1 MAANGDRWIRTE
13 RVHFNH
19 DFRVSRLRNACFT
32 RLIVSFVRIIP
43 NSLNVVFVNVRIRV
57 IVRIGLNVRGICLAR
72 PKRETE
78 NKVLRRS
85 TRTDANTSA
94 RRGGPLRPIALT
106 MMACAVGVITAI
118 GCQTHR
124 NFSETIANDTSS
136 IDTIMQ
142 MVDAGAPAITFPDVS
157 ATPLTVR
164 SIEDFATLQY
174 RDMSLQETI
183 HTALQHS
190 QVMRDLGATILR
202 APQTVVTD
210 QTKPL
215 AELDPQTSIESAL
228 AAYDAQF
235 YALGKWQN
243 NDRRFNNRFFGG
255 GANAFK
261 QDTHDYVFQ
270 LSKRT
275 ATGAEFAVRNV
286 IDYDANNATGNLTD
300 SAWQSQI
307 HAEMRQPLM
316 QGGGLQFNRIAGPAA
331 QPGIYAG
338 VLIAKVNDDITSAKF
353 RQGARDYISNVINA
367 YWDLY
372 FAYRD
377 LDAKRDALER
387 SRETWQNYEAQKSSN
402 RKAGAS
408 EAFAREQYFRFQ
420 SELQDAVAGKLIQRT
435 QVNNSTSGGTFAGQ
449 GGVLASERRLRLLIG
464 LPLSDDALIRPNDE
478 PLHAPM
484 TFDWNSISI
493 EAIRLRSELQQQ
505 RLLVKRREM
514 EALAAKNFLMP
525 TLDLVTIYRVRG
537 LDQGLAGDNS
547 AFKQLGTLD
556 YQEYEAS
563 LELKL
568 PVGFRQGYLAV
579 RHAKSQL
586 AREHAVLEE
595 QERQILHD
603 LAAVVGESDR
613 AFTQME
619 TNLNRYLAARD
630 ALQILDVNRA
640 EGLPVNLEQLLD
652 AQRRVTEAQSRY
664 FLSMVEYT
672 VAAKNVQF
680 EKGTLLQTANLFLV
694 DETTSPILLAEPLGD
709 SSGTPADAS

>member
-1 MAANGDRWIRTE
+1 ME
-13 RVHFNH
+13 
-19 DFRVSRLRNACFT
+19 
-32 RLIVSFVRIIP
+32 
-43 NSLNVVFVNVRIRV
+43 
-57 IVRIGLNVRGICLAR
+57 
-72 PKRETE
+72 RETE
-78 NKVLRRS
+78 YEVHRLSRRA
-85 TRTDANTSA
+85 TDIHRP
-94 RRGGPLRPIALT
+94 RRGGPLRPVALA
-106 MMACAVGVITAI
+106 MFVCVLGMVAAI
-118 GCQTHR
+118 GCQTHH
-124 NFSETIANDTSS
+124 NFSQTVGNDTSS
-136 IDTIMQ
+136 VDAIMQ
-142 MVDAGAPAITFPDVS
+142 LVDAGAPAITFADTSEP
-157 ATPLTVR
+157 PITVR
-164 SIEDFATLQY
+164 SIEEFSTLQY

-183 HTALQHS
+183 QTALQHS
-190 QVMRDLGATILR
+190 QVMRDLGATVLR
-202 APQTVVTD
+202 APNTVTTD
-210 QTKPL
+210 QTKSL
-215 AELDPQTSIESAL
+215 AELDPQSSIESAL

-261 QDTHDYVFQ
+261 QDTHDYVLQ

-338 VLIAKVNDDITSAKF
+338 VLIAKVNNDITSAKF
-353 RQGARDYISNVINA
+353 RQGTRDYISNVINA

-377 LDAKRDALER
+377 LDAKREALER
-387 SRETWQNYEAQKSSN
+387 SRETWQNYEAQKTSN

-420 SELQDAVAGKLIQRT
+420 SEMQDAVAGKLNQRT

-464 LPLSDDALIRPNDE
+464 LPLNEAALIRPNDE
-478 PLHAPM
+478 PLNAPM
-484 TFDWNSISI
+484 TFDWESISI

-537 LDQGLAGDNS
+537 LDKDLAGNNS
-547 AFKQLGTLD
+547 AFKQLGSMD
-556 YQEYEAS
+556 FQEYEAS

-586 AREHAVLEE
+586 AREHALLAE

-630 ALQILDVNRA
+630 ALQILDANRDA
-640 EGLPVNLEQLLD
+640 GLPVNLEQLLD
-652 AQRRVTEAQSRY
+652 AQRRVTEAQTRY

-694 DETTSPILLAEPLGD
+694 DETTSSTILAEPLIESYDGSFD
-709 SSGTPADAS
+709 ES

>member
-1 MAANGDRWIRTE
+1 M
-13 RVHFNH
+13 
-19 DFRVSRLRNACFT
+19 L
-32 RLIVSFVRIIP
+32 
-43 NSLNVVFVNVRIRV
+43 
-57 IVRIGLNVRGICLAR
+57 
-72 PKRETE
+72 
-78 NKVLRRS
+78 
-85 TRTDANTSA
+85 
-94 RRGGPLRPIALT
+94 
-106 MMACAVGVITAI
+106 ACAVGVITAI

-124 NFSETIANDTSS
+124 NFSETVSNDTSS
-136 IDTIMQ
+136 IDAIMQ
-142 MVDAGAPAITFPDVS
+142 MVDAGAPAITFPDAS
-157 ATPLTVR
+157 TAPRTVR
-164 SIEDFATLQY
+164 SIDDFASLQY

-210 QTKPL
+210 QTKSL

-338 VLIAKVNDDITSAKF
+338 VLIAKVNNDITSAKF

-377 LDAKRDALER
+377 LDSKRDALER

-464 LPLSDDALIRPNDE
+464 LPISDDALIRPSDE
-478 PLHAPM
+478 PLNAPM
-484 TFDWNSISI
+484 TFDWDSISV

-514 EALAAKNFLMP
+514 ETLAAKNFLMP

-537 LDQGLAGDNS
+537 LDKDLAGDNS
-547 AFKQLGTLD
+547 AFNQLGTLD

-579 RHAKSQL
+579 RHAKAQL
-586 AREHAVLEE
+586 ARELAVLEE

-603 LAAVVGESDR
+603 LSAVVGESDR

-630 ALQILDVNRA
+630 ALQILDANRA
-640 EGLPVNLEQLLD
+640 AGLPVNLEQLLD

-694 DETTSPILLAEPLGD
+694 DESTSPVLLTESRNGA
-709 SSGTPADAS
+709 SSVPDDAS

>member
-1 MAANGDRWIRTE
+1 ML
-13 RVHFNH
+13 V
-19 DFRVSRLRNACFT
+19 
-32 RLIVSFVRIIP
+32 
-43 NSLNVVFVNVRIRV
+43 
-57 IVRIGLNVRGICLAR
+57 
-72 PKRETE
+72 
-78 NKVLRRS
+78 
-85 TRTDANTSA
+85 
-94 RRGGPLRPIALT
+94 
-106 MMACAVGVITAI
+106 CAVGVIAAI

-157 ATPLTVR
+157 ATPLTLR

-338 VLIAKVNDDITSAKF
+338 VLIAKVNNDITSAKF

-484 TFDWNSISI
+484 TFDWDSISI

-694 DETTSPILLAEPLGD
+694 DETTSPILLADPLGD
-709 SSGTPADAS
+709 SAGTPADAS

>member
-1 MAANGDRWIRTE
+1 M
-13 RVHFNH
+13 
-19 DFRVSRLRNACFT
+19 
-32 RLIVSFVRIIP
+32 
-43 NSLNVVFVNVRIRV
+43 
-57 IVRIGLNVRGICLAR
+57 
-72 PKRETE
+72 
-78 NKVLRRS
+78 
-85 TRTDANTSA
+85 
-94 RRGGPLRPIALT
+94 RPIALT
-106 MMACAVGVITAI
+106 MLACAVGVITAI

-124 NFSETIANDTSS
+124 NFSETVSNDTSS
-136 IDTIMQ
+136 IDAIMQ
-142 MVDAGAPAITFPDVS
+142 MVDAGAPAITFPDAS
-157 ATPLTVR
+157 TAPRTVR
-164 SIEDFATLQY
+164 SIDDFASLQY

-210 QTKPL
+210 QTKSL

-338 VLIAKVNDDITSAKF
+338 VLIAKVNNDITSAKF

-377 LDAKRDALER
+377 LDSKRDALER

-464 LPLSDDALIRPNDE
+464 LPISDDALIRPSDE
-478 PLHAPM
+478 PLNAPM
-484 TFDWNSISI
+484 TFDWDSISV

-514 EALAAKNFLMP
+514 ETLAAKNFLMP

-537 LDQGLAGDNS
+537 LDKDLAGDNS
-547 AFKQLGTLD
+547 AFNQLGTLD

-579 RHAKSQL
+579 RHAKAQL
-586 AREHAVLEE
+586 ARELAVLEE

-603 LAAVVGESDR
+603 LSAVVGESDR

-630 ALQILDVNRA
+630 ALQILDANRA
-640 EGLPVNLEQLLD
+640 AGLPVNLEQLLD

-694 DETTSPILLAEPLGD
+694 DESTSPVLLTESRNGA
-709 SSGTPADAS
+709 SSVPDDAS

>member
-1 MAANGDRWIRTE
+1 M
-13 RVHFNH
+13 
-19 DFRVSRLRNACFT
+19 
-32 RLIVSFVRIIP
+32 
-43 NSLNVVFVNVRIRV
+43 
-57 IVRIGLNVRGICLAR
+57 
-72 PKRETE
+72 
-78 NKVLRRS
+78 
-85 TRTDANTSA
+85 
-94 RRGGPLRPIALT
+94 RPIALT
-106 MMACAVGVITAI
+106 MLVCAVGVIAAI

-157 ATPLTVR
+157 ATPLTLR
-164 SIEDFATLQY
+164 SIEDFAALQY

-338 VLIAKVNDDITSAKF
+338 VLIAKVNNDITSAKF

-484 TFDWNSISI
+484 TFDWDSISI

-537 LDQGLAGDNS
+537 LDQGLAGNNS

-709 SSGTPADAS
+709 SAGTPADAS

>member
-1 MAANGDRWIRTE
+1 M
-13 RVHFNH
+13 
-19 DFRVSRLRNACFT
+19 L
-32 RLIVSFVRIIP
+32 
-43 NSLNVVFVNVRIRV
+43 
-57 IVRIGLNVRGICLAR
+57 
-72 PKRETE
+72 
-78 NKVLRRS
+78 
-85 TRTDANTSA
+85 
-94 RRGGPLRPIALT
+94 
-106 MMACAVGVITAI
+106 ACAIGVITAV

-124 NFSETIANDTSS
+124 NFSETVYNDTSS
-136 IDTIMQ
+136 IDAIMQ
-142 MVDAGAPAITFPDVS
+142 MVDAGAPAVTFPDVS
-157 ATPLTVR
+157 AAPRTVR
-164 SIEDFATLQY
+164 SIDDFATLQY

-210 QTKPL
+210 QTKSL

-377 LDAKRDALER
+377 LDSKRDALER

-478 PLHAPM
+478 PLNAPM
-484 TFDWNSISI
+484 TFDWDSISI

-537 LDQGLAGDNS
+537 LDQDLAGDNS

-586 AREHAVLEE
+586 AREVAVLEE

-630 ALQILDVNRA
+630 ALQILEANRA
-640 EGLPVNLEQLLD
+640 AGLPVNLEQLLD

-694 DETTSPILLAEPLGD
+694 DESTSPVLLAEPLIE
-709 SSGTPADAS
+709 SSSEPVDAS

>member
-1 MAANGDRWIRTE
+1 M
-13 RVHFNH
+13 
-19 DFRVSRLRNACFT
+19 
-32 RLIVSFVRIIP
+32 
-43 NSLNVVFVNVRIRV
+43 
-57 IVRIGLNVRGICLAR
+57 
-72 PKRETE
+72 
-78 NKVLRRS
+78 LRRS
-85 TRTDANTSA
+85 TRTDGITSA

-106 MMACAVGVITAI
+106 MLVCAVGVIAAI

-157 ATPLTVR
+157 ATPLTLR

-338 VLIAKVNDDITSAKF
+338 VLIAKVNNDITSAKF

-484 TFDWNSISI
+484 TFDWDSISI

-694 DETTSPILLAEPLGD
+694 DETTSPILLADPLGD
-709 SSGTPADAS
+709 SAGTPADAS